1 VLHALTNLIRSRLPS
16 DESQLLASGSLV
28 ALGLRVA
35 GSAATLGV
43 QLLVIWSV
51 GPETFG
57 DYVYVLSWISVIS
70 LIATLGI
77 DTAALRFVPIYQ
89 AAGENGLLLGYVRWA
104 AGWTAVASCGL
115 AALLV
120 GVVAALGDLL
130 PDRLAETFY
139 TSALLLP
146 VLVLLL
152 VASGVMRGFKRIAL
166 AMAPQWVLRPLLI
179 AFGFGLLL
187 QAIVRLPS
195 AAEVMLVDAGATLLA
210 LVVVTAVSLRHL
222 VASGVFAARPIY
234 RSRVW
239 FATASPLIVQT
250 TIRLCMSR
258 VDILLAGAFL
268 GTTQAGIYVVV
279 SQLAALIGFGL
290 LAVNMI
296 AAPLYAGVHS
306 QGRTEELQALVRL
319 ATRAVVAFA
328 LLIGGALV
336 VLGPWLL
343 GLYGESFRTAGYVAL
358 VVLVIS
364 QILNS
369 AAGSVGYLMS
379 MTGHEREAAW
389 VTSACGLLNVVL
401 GVSLIPVLGL
411 VGAALS
417 TTITNL
423 VWNGILVWR
432 VRRNLGLHATV
443 LG

>member
-1 VLHALTNLIRSRLPS
+1 MLRALSNLIRSRLPS
-16 DESQLLASGSLV
+16 DESQLLASGSVV

-35 GSAATLGV
+35 GTAATLGV

-77 DTAALRFVPIYQ
+77 DTAALRFVPTYQ
-89 AAGENGLLLGYVRWA
+89 AAGESGLLLGYVRWA

-120 GVVAALGDLL
+120 AVVAALGDLL
-130 PDRLAETFY
+130 PDRLAQTFY
-139 TSALLLP
+139 ASALLLP

-152 VASGVMRGFKRIAL
+152 VASGVMRGFKRIAP

-179 AFGFGLLL
+179 AVGFGLLL

-195 AAEVMLVDAGATLLA
+195 AAEVMFVDAGATLLA
-210 LVVVTAVSLRHL
+210 LVVVTALVLRYL

-250 TIRLCMSR
+250 TVRLCMSR

-268 GTTQAGIYVVV
+268 GTVQAGIYVVV

-296 AAPLYAGVHS
+296 AAPLYAGVHA

-319 ATRAVVAFA
+319 ATRAVVAFS
-328 LLIGGALV
+328 LLTGGALV

-343 GLYGESFRTAGYVAL
+343 GLYGVAFRTGGYAAL

-364 QILNS
+364 QILTS

-432 VRRNLGLHATV
+432 VRRRLGIHATV
-443 LG
+443 FG